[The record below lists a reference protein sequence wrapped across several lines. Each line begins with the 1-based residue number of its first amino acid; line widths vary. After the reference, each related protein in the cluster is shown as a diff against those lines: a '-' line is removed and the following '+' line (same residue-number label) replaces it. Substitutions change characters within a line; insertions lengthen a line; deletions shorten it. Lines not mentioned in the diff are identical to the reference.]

1 MGRLCFRG
9 MSFDSCQSGVWK
21 KAAGGVTGTVTSFGP
36 YYVGPSSCNTQNI
49 GAHIYCAVSY
59 SYANEKGFSTQRVYQ
74 SGANFYIQ
82 VCSSSDSSGYAYGSA
97 QCLD

>member
-1 MGRLCFRG
+1 MQEKAARKYPLG
-9 MSFDSCQSGVWK
+9 CQSGVWK
-21 KAAGGVTGTVTSFGP
+21 KAASGLDEVVTAYGP
-36 YYVGPSSCNTQNI
+36 YYAGASACNTQNL
-49 GAHIYCAVSY
+49 GSHLYCAISY
-59 SYANEKGFSTQRVYQ
+59 SYANEKGFSTQRVYK